1 MEHLLCE
8 RDKLRVD
15 ITVANDRA
23 NHLIK
28 EIDDHQSEVDRARQQ
43 HMQQLR
49 QLEQRHSDN
58 IKDLTDKLQ
67 AERDKGKENVH
78 AIELKLLAAQVEE
91 SKIKAEL
98 VTALEDVK
106 ALEQENQNQAEKI
119 RRLEGEKNELERQI
133 LTLASEL
140 KCHKSISVNSECSCK
155 TPPQQQ
161 PTTKPQNLSVQSPRK
176 PSSYYYHQ
184 SKSHRRDD
192 GRSSKYLHNHHRYF
206 SQQQPHQQTQYQQQH
221 QAAQQYWNDRELRNL
236 QRQKDRLRQEIVKLQ
251 TLRAG
256 YPVTMDEHG
265 IFSNLCAKL
274 YAAEQRYK
282 YLQMFYQVQQTEQER
297 IRQEKEILLRKVE
310 KLNSE
315 IKKLKKAC
323 EELKESRTDV
333 MRELLEIKSE
343 NFQGE
348 LQSDLADET
357 INKEGQDSRLTELR
371 LELER
376 LQAENAAE
384 WGKRERLETEK
395 ILLER
400 ENKQLRN
407 ELREIK
413 ERPLDSPLS
422 SSRKSNRPKSG
433 CLDSPE
439 STKQLQV
446 ELLETNRELSELKQ
460 SVAKLKKLLAEK
472 TTELSHSIRR
482 SEQYEVEVKRIRKR
496 VDELKKELTTALEE
510 VDAANLT
517 IRRLKRTNEN
527 LQDELDDTH
536 EKLDDVRRMF
546 VKNLEDFNGT
556 E

>member
-1 MEHLLCE
+1 MAQSSSVSSTSSRKHTREHKHSSTEHSSNSQKNESDWDKKQALIMKELEETKARCVQMEKTMRWWSECTSNWKKKWEDVRDERNQFKRELKAVRINLEYATKDSKLYKEECQELLAQNSILKKEVARLQRLMNDSGHFENSVIETNSQIKNIVLHSELMPTYSNGDGSGKITPTSLKKEGDNCKSPKSSTDG
-8 RDKLRVD
+8 RDFIDKDIEDYISQGAVPKRVID
-15 ITVANDRA
+15 TSS
-23 NHLIK
+23 K
-28 EIDDHQSEVDRARQQ
+28 ENS
-43 HMQQLR
+43 
-49 QLEQRHSDN
+49 
-58 IKDLTDKLQ
+58 LTDSEKRMLRLGPNDESLLQ
-67 AERDKGKENVH
+67 K
-78 AIELKLLAAQVEE
+78 
-91 SKIKAEL
+91 
-98 VTALEDVK
+98 
-106 ALEQENQNQAEKI
+106 
-119 RRLEGEKNELERQI
+119 
-133 LTLASEL
+133 
-140 KCHKSISVNSECSCK
+140 ISVL
-155 TPPQQQ
+155 
-161 PTTKPQNLSVQSPRK
+161 TTKL
-176 PSSYYYHQ
+176 
-184 SKSHRRDD
+184 D
-192 GRSSKYLHNHHRYF
+192 
-206 SQQQPHQQTQYQQQH
+206 
-221 QAAQQYWNDRELRNL
+221 E
-236 QRQKDRLRQEIVKLQ
+236 
-251 TLRAG
+251 AG
-256 YPVTMDEHG
+256 LT
-265 IFSNLCAKL
+265 I
-274 YAAEQRYK
+274 
-282 YLQMFYQVQQTEQER
+282 TEEKE
-297 IRQEKEILLRKVE
+297 EKEILLRKVE

-343 NFQGE
+343 NFRGE

-357 INKEGQDSRLTELR
+357 INKEGQNSRLAELR

-384 WGKRERLETEK
+384 WGERERLETEK

-422 SSRKSNRPKSG
+422 SSRKSTRPKSG

-446 ELLETNRELSELKQ
+446 ELLETNRELSDLKQ

-472 TTELSHSIRR
+472 TTELSHSTRR

-527 LQDELDDTH
+527 LQDELDDTR
-536 EKLDDVRRMF
+536 EKLDEVRRIHNENRAPD
-546 VKNLEDFNGT
+546 VVAEIIDEEKCRECTDDERKDLEKVDVGSG
-556 E
+556 EDD